1 MRLTGLEKFTNI
13 WLHVRASGALD
24 CSNPV
29 QGVNWEDCQHMA
41 RVGMAGMGDNVL
53 EDNRHIWIGDDGP
66 NTFQFTNKAS
76 EGPITLILCPLH

>member
-1 MRLTGLEKFTNI
+1 
-13 WLHVRASGALD
+13 
-24 CSNPV
+24 
-29 QGVNWEDCQHMA
+29 MA